1 MAEDVRII
9 KNKREIEAAFIRLLE
24 EKQFSKITIA
34 DICLA
39 SLTSRSTFY
48 SHYLDKYDL
57 LEKIVNSYAAII
69 QQFAEG
75 RFAQPE
81 LTSFESFFKTAA
93 QTYLQYQEPLTVLL
107 KVHVPN
113 ADLREKIEEILY
125 QQCYNFFKNK
135 QMKTNI
141 PISLIAK
148 LYMSNV
154 LTLINWILE
163 HGVDDQAI
171 QYADKLQ
178 SYIFDLL

>member
-9 KNKREIEAAFIRLLE
+9 KNKREIETAFLCLLE

-34 DICLA
+34 DICSA

-57 LEKIVNSYAAII
+57 LEKIVINYAEII
-69 QQFAEG
+69 QQIAEE
-75 RFAQPE
+75 RFSQPA
-81 LTSFESFFKTAA
+81 TTNIESVFKTAA
-93 QTYLQYQEPLTVLL
+93 QTYLQYQKPLNILL
-107 KVHVPN
+107 KVHIPN
-113 ADLREKIEEILY
+113 GDLREKIEEILY
-125 QQCYNFFKNK
+125 RQCYNFLENK

-141 PISLIAK
+141 PISLIAR

-163 HGVDDQAI
+163 YGVDDQAI
-171 QYADKLQ
+171 EYADKLQ
-178 SYIFDLL
+178 AYIFSQL